1 LLGTPYLEI
10 AGDLII
16 SCKSTGS
23 KAVISFKEGSS
34 WGGASSR
41 NKIQGKVMDS
51 NGKMV
56 HELVGKWDESV
67 DRKIGKDNFERLWE
81 IKDFPSSE
89 FSTLYFLLVR
99 LTLTWLY
106 EQILV
111 VITDS
116 RTLRLVSTR
125 LLPSTTFTLLPI
137 LDSDPINSPSKEV
150 TLTQLRS

>member
-1 LLGTPYLEI
+1 
-10 AGDLII
+10 
-16 SCKSTGS
+16 
-23 KAVISFKEGSS
+23 
-34 WGGASSR
+34 
-41 NKIQGKVMDS
+41 MDS